1 MPPGVRGR
9 STDGHL
15 TVDATVPVMM
25 ARARAALLPDVAALL
40 RDPAFAMA
48 PAPDAGTDR
57 RVPGPEDGVAISA
70 AAAAGTSAGVG
81 AGVAVAAGGTAGA
94 SR

>member
-9 STDGHL
+9 STDGRL

-40 RDPAFAMA
+40 RDPAFAMV

-57 RVPGPEDGVAISA
+57 RLPGPEDGVAIG
-70 AAAAGTSAGVG
+70 AAAGAGASAGAG